1 MVKNEKNKKNE
12 EYKRPLRASFITGLP
27 HEAGIYMMKD
37 GEGGVIYVGK
47 ARDLRRR
54 LSSYLRYLGD
64 KGTKTGVM
72 LAHARHI
79 ETIVTATEKEALILE
94 ASLIKRHKPKYNIIL
109 RDDKNYPF
117 IKVTVD
123 EEWPRLLVVRR
134 RRRDKARYFGPFS
147 SASAMWETIRLL
159 NRFFPLRRCKG
170 RDLRPRKRACLNY
183 QMRSCLAPCLGMTN
197 REEYLAV
204 VSNVLL
210 ILGGRNQELV
220 KRLRHDMEEAA
231 ADLQFERAAGLR
243 DQITALGKTMERQV
257 IAAGHHRDED
267 VFALVRRNGAAALA
281 VLLVR
286 DGVLNGHH
294 SYFIA
299 QPGEDDAEL
308 LAEVIAR
315 FYAEHPVPSEIL
327 LPWQPA
333 GSGVLREWLVEERR
347 GAVVFKLPK
356 RGDLKQL
363 LIMAEKNAGRV
374 FVEQD
379 RVKDAWLNLGEETR
393 KRLFLPRIPERITCM
408 DISNIG
414 GRQTVGAVVNFW
426 QGEKEGTR
434 YRHYKIERPDGRPDD
449 YASMTEV
456 MSRHLKRAAAEGYL
470 PDLLLV
476 DGGKGQLNAAR
487 TVLAALSLER
497 EVELAGIAKEHHDEG
512 EKIFRPGRKNPL
524 KIAQNS
530 PVLLLLMRIRDEAHR
545 FGITFHRKW
554 RLKEAMSSPLDAIAG
569 VGKVRKEALLKSLGS
584 LQRLKAASREELAA
598 IPGIG
603 PQLAHKLWLTL
614 REDEQQEDKKTRNPL
629 QNAG

>member
-1 MVKNEKNKKNE
+1 MIKIQKYEQPLNK
-12 EYKRPLRASFITGLP
+12 SFIAGLP

-37 GEGGVIYVGK
+37 GEGRAIYVGK

-54 LSSYLRYLGD
+54 LSSYLRWLGEM
-64 KGTKTGVM
+64 GTKTGVM

-134 RRRDKARYFGPFS
+134 RIRDKARYFGPFS
-147 SASAMWETIRLL
+147 SVSAMWETIRLL

-170 RDLRPRKRACLNY
+170 RHLRPRTRPCLNY
-183 QMRSCLAPCLGMTN
+183 QMRSCLAPCLGRTGGK
-197 REEYLAV
+197 EYLDV

-210 ILGGRNQELV
+210 ALGGRNQELI
-220 KRLRHDMEEAA
+220 KRLRHDMEAA
-231 ADLQFERAAGLR
+231 AVNLEFERAAGLR
-243 DQITALGKTMERQV
+243 DQIAALGKTMERQV

-267 VFALVRRNGAAALA
+267 IFALVRRDGAAALA
-281 VLLVR
+281 ILLVR

-299 QPGEDDAEL
+299 QPGEDDEEL

-315 FYAEHPVPSEIL
+315 FYAEHPVPAEIL

-333 GSGVLREWLVEERR
+333 GSRVLQEWLVEERR
-347 GAVVFKLPK
+347 GAVAFKLPR
-356 RGDLKQL
+356 RGGLKQL
-363 LIMAEKNAGRV
+363 LVMAEKNAARV

-379 RVKDAWLNLGEETR
+379 MVKDAWQNLGLATQ
-393 KRLFLPRIPERITCM
+393 KRLALSRIPERITCM

-434 YRHYKIERPDGRPDD
+434 YRHYKLERPAERPDD
-449 YASMTEV
+449 YASMAEV
-456 MSRHLKRAAAEGYL
+456 ITRHLKRAAAEGYL

-487 TVLAALSLER
+487 AVLAALNLKR

-530 PVLLLLMRIRDEAHR
+530 PVLFLLMRIRDEAHR

-569 VGKVRKEALLKSLGS
+569 VGKVRKEALLKSMGS

-603 PQLAHKLWLTL
+603 PQLAHKLWLSL
-614 REDEQQEDKKTRNPL
+614 REDEQKRDVDRMG
-629 QNAG
+629 A

>member
-1 MVKNEKNKKNE
+1 MKYEQ
-12 EYKRPLRASFITGLP
+12 PLNSSFITGLP
-27 HEAGIYMMKD
+27 HEPGIYMMKD
-37 GEGGVIYVGK
+37 VAGEVIYVGK

-54 LSSYLRYLGD
+54 LSSYHRCLGET
-64 KGTKTGVM
+64 GTKTGVM
-72 LAHARHI
+72 LAHVRHI
-79 ETIVTATEKEALILE
+79 ETIVTTTEKEALILE

-170 RDLRPRKRACLNY
+170 RNLRPRERPCLNH
-183 QMRSCLAPCLGMTN
+183 QMRRCLAPCLGRTD
-197 REEYLAV
+197 RDEYLAV

-210 ILGGRNQELV
+210 VLGGRHEELV
-220 KRLRHDMEEAA
+220 RRLRHDMEAA
-231 ADLQFERAAGLR
+231 AAALEFERAAGLR
-243 DQITALGKTMERQV
+243 DQITSLSRTIERQV
-257 IAAGHHRDED
+257 VAAGHHRDED
-267 VFALVRRNGAAALA
+267 IFSLVRRDGAAALA

-286 DGVLNGHH
+286 DGLLNGHH

-299 QPGEDDAEL
+299 QPGENDEEL

-315 FYAEHPVPSEIL
+315 FYAEHPVPADIL

-333 GSGVLREWLVEERR
+333 GSEVLREWLVEERQ
-347 GAVVFKLPK
+347 GAVAFKLPR
-356 RGDLKQL
+356 RGGLKQL
-363 LIMAEKNAGRV
+363 LVMAEKNAGRV

-379 RVKDAWLNLGEETR
+379 RAKDVWQNLGLETR
-393 KRLFLPRIPERITCM
+393 KRLSLVRIPERITCI

-426 QGEKEGTR
+426 QGEKEGTH
-434 YRHYKIERPDGRPDD
+434 YRHYKLERPDGRPDD
-449 YASMTEV
+449 YASISEV
-456 MSRHLKRAAAEGYL
+456 MTRHLKRAAAEGYL

-476 DGGKGQLNAAR
+476 DGGKGQLNAAGA
-487 TVLAALSLER
+487 VLAVLNLKGK
-497 EVELAGIAKEHHDEG
+497 VELAGIAKEHYDEG

-524 KIAQNS
+524 KLAQNS
-530 PVLLLLMRIRDEAHR
+530 PVLFLLMRIRDEAHR

-554 RLKEAMSSPLDAIAG
+554 RLKEAMSSPLDAVAG
-569 VGKVRKEALLKSLGS
+569 VGKVKKEALLKSLGS
-584 LQRLKAASREELAA
+584 LQRLKAANQEELAA
-598 IPGIG
+598 VPGIG
-603 PQLAHKLWLTL
+603 PQLARKLWLAF
-614 REDEQQEDKKTRNPL
+614 RHKS
-629 QNAG
+629 

>member
-1 MVKNEKNKKNE
+1 MVRAEKYEK
-12 EYKRPLRASFITGLP
+12 PLNSSFIAGLP

-54 LSSYLRYLGD
+54 LSSYLRCLGET
-64 KGTKTGVM
+64 GTKTGVM

-94 ASLIKRHKPKYNIIL
+94 ASLIKRHRPKYNIIL

-123 EEWPRLLVVRR
+123 EEWPRLQVVRR
-134 RRRDKARYFGPFS
+134 RKRDRARYFGPFS

-170 RDLRPRKRACLNY
+170 RELRPRKRPCLNY
-183 QMRSCLAPCLGMTN
+183 QMRSCLAPCLGRTD
-197 REEYLAV
+197 REDYLAV

-210 ILGGRNQELV
+210 VLGGRNRELL
-220 KRLRHDMEEAA
+220 KRLRDDMEAA
-231 ADLQFERAAGLR
+231 AVNLEFERAASLR
-243 DQITALGKTMERQV
+243 DQVTALGKTMERQV

-267 VFALVRRNGAAALA
+267 IFALVRRGGAAALA

-299 QPGEDDAEL
+299 QPGEDDEEL

-315 FYAEHPVPSEIL
+315 FYAEHPVPAEIL

-333 GSGVLREWLVEERR
+333 GSGALREWLVEERR
-347 GAVVFKLPK
+347 GAVAFKLPR

-379 RVKDAWLNLGEETR
+379 RIKDAWQNLGQEMQ
-393 KRLFLPRIPERITCM
+393 KRLSLSRVPERITCM

-434 YRHYKIERPDGRPDD
+434 YRHYKLERPDGRPDD

-456 MSRHLKRAAAEGYL
+456 MTRHLQRAAAEGYL

-487 TVLAALSLER
+487 QVLRALDLKR
-497 EVELAGIAKEHHDEG
+497 EVELACIAKEHHDEG
-512 EKIFRPGRKNPL
+512 EKIFRPGRKNQL
-524 KIAQNS
+524 NIAQNS
-530 PVLLLLMRIRDEAHR
+530 PALLLLMRIRDEAHR

-569 VGKVRKEALLKSLGS
+569 VGKVRKEALLKSMGS
-584 LQRLKAASREELAA
+584 LRRLRAVSREELAA
-598 IPGIG
+598 VPGIG
-603 PQLAHKLWLTL
+603 PQLAQKLWLAL
-614 REDEQQEDKKTRNPL
+614 RENG
-629 QNAG
+629 QN